1 MKSEKVLILGRDD
14 LIDCAK
20 DVHISHLSLTDF
32 KWTLGD
38 TMRIFLKQNMVI
50 FIERN
55 GETRI
60 LKNRWGDTGKV
71 MRKRKKLLALGGGSI
86 FMENSYIYHLQK

>member
-1 MKSEKVLILGRDD
+1 MKNEKVLILDRDD
-14 LIDCAK
+14 LIDSAK
-20 DVHISHLSLTDF
+20 DVRISHLSLTDF

-60 LKNRWGDTGKV
+60 LKNRYGDTGKV
-71 MRKRKKLLALGGGSI
+71 VKRKRNKLL
-86 FMENSYIYHLQK
+86 